1 MGTIQDLKK
10 AYGDM
15 FDIVDEAEEDREEKI
30 KMYSPT
36 ALLYSINL
44 LTSNSLKARGKG
56 APKKKRTAEG
66 MHDGQIPESGC

>member
-1 MGTIQDLKK
+1 MGTIQDLRK

-36 ALLYSINL
+36 SLLYLTNL

-66 MHDGQIPESGC
+66 MRGGQILKSGC